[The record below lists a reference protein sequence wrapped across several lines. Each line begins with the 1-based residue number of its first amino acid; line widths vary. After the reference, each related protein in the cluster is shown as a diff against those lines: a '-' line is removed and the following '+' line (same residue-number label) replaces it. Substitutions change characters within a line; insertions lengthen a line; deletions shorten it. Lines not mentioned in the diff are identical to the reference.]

1 MRWLL
6 TVASEADLSSLE
18 RAVRAAH
25 GSLTAEEPIPLGADE
40 VCLVAEGPADFA
52 HRMHEQDAD
61 THAIHPQS
69 EPTAY

>member
-6 TVASEADLSSLE
+6 TVASDADVASLE

-25 GSLTAEEPIPLGADE
+25 GSLTTEEPIPLGADE

-52 HRMHEQDAD
+52 SRLHEQHAG